1 MYIIYS
7 NHAMYHLIMYLI
19 CGIKPYD
26 HMFIV
31 IWKSC
36 LCLDIKAIISL
47 ISCPNIY
54 EAMVIINLY
63 VYSNK
68 LHRLSQIIY
77 QKMKIPPLCFS
88 EIRWLQGSMA
98 NVLSST
104 LMVTYGAG
112 FGALFMKFL
121 LTLMIYWERITW
133 NNLLKYVYI
142 AYLWYAWIDSTSSN
156 SSLS

>member
-1 MYIIYS
+1 MKILHNITYITYNIIYS
-7 NHAMYHLIMYLI
+7 NHAMYHLIIYFI
-19 CGIKPYD
+19 CGIKWYD
-26 HMFIV
+26 YMFII

-54 EAMVIINLY
+54 EVMVIINLY

-68 LHRLSQIIY
+68 LHRLSQIIC
-77 QKMKIPPLCFS
+77 QKVKIPPLCFP

-98 NVLSST
+98 NVWSRT
-104 LMVTYGAG
+104 LMGTYDAG

-121 LTLMIYWERITW
+121 LNCDDILGK
-133 NNLLKYVYI
+133 NNLE
-142 AYLWYAWIDSTSSN
+142 
-156 SSLS
+156 

>member
-1 MYIIYS
+1 
-7 NHAMYHLIMYLI
+7 MYHLIIYFI
-19 CGIKPYD
+19 CGIKWYD
-26 HMFIV
+26 YIFII

-54 EAMVIINLY
+54 EVMVIINLY

-68 LHRLSQIIY
+68 LHRLSQIIC
-77 QKMKIPPLCFS
+77 QKVKIPHCVFQKLDDYK
-88 EIRWLQGSMA
+88 EAWLMSGH
-98 NVLSST
+98 VLWWVHMMQVLVPYSWNSYST
-104 LMVTYGAG
+104 V
-112 FGALFMKFL
+112 
-121 LTLMIYWERITW
+121 MIYWERITW

-142 AYLWYAWIDSTSSN
+142 AYLWYAWINSTSSN

>member
-1 MYIIYS
+1 MYIWKYYMYYKFWKYNIIYNIIYS
-7 NHAMYHLIMYLI
+7 NHAIYHLIMYFI
-19 CGIKPYD
+19 CGIKSYD
-26 HMFIV
+26 HMFII

-47 ISCPNIY
+47 ISCLNIY
-54 EAMVIINLY
+54 EAMVMINLY

-77 QKMKIPPLCFS
+77 QKMKIPPLCFP
-88 EIRWLQGSMA
+88 EIRWLQRSMA
-98 NVLSST
+98 NVLSCT

-121 LTLMIYWERITW
+121 LNCDDILGK
-133 NNLLKYVYI
+133 NNLE
-142 AYLWYAWIDSTSSN
+142 
-156 SSLS
+156 